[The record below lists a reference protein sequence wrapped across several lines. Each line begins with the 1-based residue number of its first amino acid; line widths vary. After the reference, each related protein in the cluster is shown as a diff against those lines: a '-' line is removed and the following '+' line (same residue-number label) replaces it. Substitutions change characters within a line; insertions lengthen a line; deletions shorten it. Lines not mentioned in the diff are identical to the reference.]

1 MERKENKFTVMTTYN
16 EKFSGDKWKKEEY
29 MNYEKRMKDR
39 KIMEEELEKYDIKV
53 NIKLDIELIF
63 NEDI

>member
-1 MERKENKFTVMTTYN
+1 MTTYN